1 LRQLQRHDPALI
13 GLNLYRDVPVHIGF
27 SDLQDQLLQADNL
40 IAVTQL
46 GTNNDTFIPPPPNF
60 PPERVGFNDLVSDTD
75 GVVRRNLLFGS
86 RPDGEA
92 TYYSFSLQLALRYLE
107 AQGIL
112 PEPSDRNPD
121 YLQLGDA
128 VFEPLQPVSGGYTH
142 VDAQG
147 YQVLLNYRQEEI
159 ARTVSATDVLTR
171 SVPDE
176 WIRDKIVLIG
186 TVAPSGKD
194 LFFTPFSGGSTS
206 DSKMPGVVVHAQ
218 MLSQILDAAT
228 GARPLFRYWP
238 EWAEVLWILVWALF
252 GGTVAWKVRHTLVLI
267 GAGLLGTVV
276 LGILSFQLFL
286 QSVWIPVLA
295 PAIAM
300 VAMEGAMTAYR
311 AQRAH
316 RQQQM
321 VMTLLGQNTSPA
333 VAQALWQN
341 RDHLLQSGKLP
352 GQKLTATLLFS
363 DLQNFSAIAEQMPPE
378 QLLNWLNEYLGAMT
392 EEVQRHDGII
402 NKFTGD
408 GLMAVFGVPV
418 ERLDAAEI
426 ATDAQ
431 NAVLCALKM
440 GERLQEL
447 HTEWQVRHLPPVQ
460 MRIGIYTGPI
470 VAGSLGSK
478 ERLEYGV
485 IGDSVNIASR
495 LESCEKDRQPGIC
508 RILITDDT
516 LQYLTADFKI
526 EAWGPMALK
535 GRQQLVQVHRVVG
548 LAESL
553 LPASPENAE
562 PEKNAKNAKA

>member
-1 LRQLQRHDPALI
+1 
-13 GLNLYRDVPVHIGF
+13 
-27 SDLQDQLLQADNL
+27 
-40 IAVTQL
+40 
-46 GTNNDTFIPPPPNF
+46 
-60 PPERVGFNDLVSDTD
+60 
-75 GVVRRNLLFGS
+75 
-86 RPDGEA
+86 
-92 TYYSFSLQLALRYLE
+92 
-107 AQGIL
+107 
-112 PEPSDRNPD
+112 
-121 YLQLGDA
+121 
-128 VFEPLQPVSGGYTH
+128 
-142 VDAQG
+142 
-147 YQVLLNYRQEEI
+147 
-159 ARTVSATDVLTR
+159 
-171 SVPDE
+171 
-176 WIRDKIVLIG
+176 
-186 TVAPSGKD
+186 
-194 LFFTPFSGGSTS
+194 
-206 DSKMPGVVVHAQ
+206 
-218 MLSQILDAAT
+218 
-228 GARPLFRYWP
+228 
-238 EWAEVLWILVWALF
+238 
-252 GGTVAWKVRHTLVLI
+252 
-267 GAGLLGTVV
+267 VV